1 MIEIET
7 TPDTAARLYAT
18 MAQNLSRHPPPNRTS
33 P

>member
-7 TPDTAARLYAT
+7 TPDAAARLYAT
-18 MAQNLSRHPPPNRTS
+18 MAEKIATSAGGRTS